1 MIATII
7 IAAITCLGMI
17 SCIIF
22 KPYINVYKG
31 VSIGTYWIVAL
42 CGAIILM
49 ATSLV
54 PISEVGQSLVANS
67 SINPIKILVIF
78 ITLTLISVFLDEIGF
93 FKYLANATL
102 KRAKGSQ
109 IKLFI
114 SLYLIASILTI
125 FTSNDIIILTF
136 TPFICFFCK
145 NAKINPIP
153 YLIAEFV
160 AANTWSMFL
169 IIGNPTNIYLATSL
183 NITFFEYIKTMFL
196 PTIGAGVTSFAIL
209 FAIFYKKLKENI
221 EDPEVLD
228 IKIQDKYLLI
238 IGLTHLVLCI
248 IGLSICAYVNIEMW
262 IISLSAAVSLFI
274 CVSIYLLATHK
285 KFNALESTIKR
296 APLELIPFVLSMFVI
311 VLALKHQG
319 VTGKL
324 FTLLSTEHDGLVY
337 TLTSALFANI
347 LNNIPMSVLF
357 SSILQ
362 EGASSSAIYGA
373 IIGSNLGAILTPV
386 GALAGIMW
394 SNILRRCDVKYGF
407 LSFIKYGMI
416 IGVPSLIISALLIL

>member
-274 CVSIYLLATHK
+274 CVTIYLLATHK

>member
-22 KPYINVYKG
+22 RPYIMIKG
-31 VSIGTYWIVAL
+31 RVSLGTYWLVAL
-42 CGAIILM
+42 FGAIILL

-54 PISEVGQSLVANS
+54 PANEVGQALIANT
-67 SINPIKILVIF
+67 SINPIKILIIF

-93 FKYLANATL
+93 FRYLANATL
-102 KRAKGSQ
+102 KKAQGSQ
-109 IKLFI
+109 LKLFI
-114 SLYLIASILTI
+114 SLYLIASVLTV

-153 YLIAEFV
+153 YLVAEFV

-183 NITFFEYIKTMFL
+183 NITFFEYIKTTFL
-196 PTIGAGVTSFAIL
+196 PTLGAGVTSFAIL
-209 FAIFYKKLKENI
+209 MLLFFKQLKENI
-221 EDPEVLD
+221 ESPEILD
-228 IKIQDKYLLI
+228 IKIQDRYLLI
-238 IGLTHLVLCI
+238 IGLTHLILCI
-248 IGLSICAYVNIEMW
+248 IGLSVCSYLNIEMW
-262 IISLSAAVSLFI
+262 IISLSAFVSLFI
-274 CVSIYLLATHK
+274 CVSIYLLITHK
-285 KFNALESTIKR
+285 KFKPLESTIKR

-319 VTGKL
+319 ITNQMFDVLNVGN
-324 FTLLSTEHDGLVY
+324 DGIVY
-337 TLTSALFANI
+337 TLTSAVFANV
-347 LNNIPMSVLF
+347 LNNSPMSVLF

-362 EGASSSAIYGA
+362 EGASYKAIFGA

-407 LSFIKYGMI
+407 LNFIKYGLI
-416 IGVPSLIISALLIL
+416 IGIPSLIISALLII

>member
-1 MIATII
+1 
-7 IAAITCLGMI
+7 
-17 SCIIF
+17 
-22 KPYINVYKG
+22 
-31 VSIGTYWIVAL
+31 
-42 CGAIILM
+42 M

-54 PISEVGQSLVANS
+54 PISEVGASLVANS

-109 IKLFI
+109 IKLFV
-114 SLYLIASILTI
+114 SLYLIASVLTV

-209 FAIFYKKLKENI
+209 FALFYKKLKDNI

-248 IGLSICAYVNIEMW
+248 IGLSICSYVNIEMW

-274 CVSIYLLATHK
+274 CVSVYLLATHK
-285 KFNALESTIKR
+285 KFKPVESTIKR

-324 FTLLSTEHDGLVY
+324 FTLLSTEYDGIVY
-337 TLTSALFANI
+337 TLASALFANV

-416 IGVPSLIISALLIL
+416 IGVPALIISALLIL

>member
-7 IAAITCLGMI
+7 IAALTCLGMI

-22 KPYINVYKG
+22 KPYIVVFKH
-31 VSIGTYWIVAL
+31 VSIGTYWLVAL
-42 CGAIILM
+42 FGAIILL

-54 PISEVGQSLVANS
+54 PINEVGQALIANT

-109 IKLFI
+109 MKLFI
-114 SLYLIASILTI
+114 SLYLIASVLTV

-196 PTIGAGVTSFAIL
+196 PTLGAGAISFAIL
-209 FAIFYKKLKENI
+209 LLLFFKKLKEPI

-238 IGLTHLVLCI
+238 IGLSHLVLCI

-274 CVSIYLLATHK
+274 CVSVYLLATKK
-285 KFNALESTIKR
+285 KFKNLEATIKR

-319 VTGKL
+319 VTQKL
-324 FTLLSTEHDGLVY
+324 FELLNVGHDGIVY

-362 EGASSSAIYGA
+362 EGASSQAIYGA

-394 SNILRRCDVKYGF
+394 SNILRRCEVKYGF
-407 LSFIKYGMI
+407 LQFMKYGFI
-416 IGVPSLIISALLIL
+416 IGVPALIISALLIL

>member
-114 SLYLIASILTI
+114 SLYLIASTLTI

-196 PTIGAGVTSFAIL
+196 PTIGAGVNSFAIL

-274 CVSIYLLATHK
+274 CVTIYLLATHK

>member
-1 MIATII
+1 
-7 IAAITCLGMI
+7 
-17 SCIIF
+17 
-22 KPYINVYKG
+22 
-31 VSIGTYWIVAL
+31 
-42 CGAIILM
+42 M

-54 PISEVGQSLVANS
+54 SISEVGQSLVANT

-114 SLYLIASILTI
+114 SLYLIASILTV

-196 PTIGAGVTSFAIL
+196 PTIGAGVTSFIIL

-228 IKIQDKYLLI
+228 IKIQYKYLLI

-248 IGLSICAYVNIEMW
+248 IGLSICSYVNIEMW

-274 CVSIYLLATHK
+274 CVSIYLFATHK
-285 KFNALESTIKR
+285 KFKSLESTIKR

-407 LSFIKYGMI
+407 LSFIKYGML
-416 IGVPSLIISALLIL
+416 IGVPSLIISALLII

>member
-1 MIATII
+1 
-7 IAAITCLGMI
+7 
-17 SCIIF
+17 
-22 KPYINVYKG
+22 
-31 VSIGTYWIVAL
+31 
-42 CGAIILM
+42 
-49 ATSLV
+49 
-54 PISEVGQSLVANS
+54 
-67 SINPIKILVIF
+67 
-78 ITLTLISVFLDEIGF
+78 
-93 FKYLANATL
+93 
-102 KRAKGSQ
+102 
-109 IKLFI
+109 
-114 SLYLIASILTI
+114 
-125 FTSNDIIILTF
+125 
-136 TPFICFFCK
+136 
-145 NAKINPIP
+145 
-153 YLIAEFV
+153 
-160 AANTWSMFL
+160 
-169 IIGNPTNIYLATSL
+169 
-183 NITFFEYIKTMFL
+183 MFL

-209 FAIFYKKLKENI
+209 FALFYKKLKENI

-238 IGLTHLVLCI
+238 IGLTHLILCI
-248 IGLSICAYVNIEMW
+248 IGLSICSYVNIEMW

-274 CVSIYLLATHK
+274 CVSVYLLATHK
-285 KFNALESTIKR
+285 KFKPVESTIKR

-324 FTLLSTEHDGLVY
+324 FTLLSTDHDGIVY
-337 TLTSALFANI
+337 TLTSALFANV

-416 IGVPSLIISALLIL
+416 IGVPTLIISALLIL

>member
-1 MIATII
+1 
-7 IAAITCLGMI
+7 
-17 SCIIF
+17 
-22 KPYINVYKG
+22 
-31 VSIGTYWIVAL
+31 
-42 CGAIILM
+42 M

-54 PISEVGQSLVANS
+54 PISEVGASLVANS

-93 FKYLANATL
+93 FKYLANTTL

-109 IKLFI
+109 IKLFV
-114 SLYLIASILTI
+114 SLYLIASVLTV

-209 FAIFYKKLKENI
+209 FALFYKKLKENI

-238 IGLTHLVLCI
+238 IGLTHLILCI
-248 IGLSICAYVNIEMW
+248 IGLSICSYVNIEMW
-262 IISLSAAVSLFI
+262 IISLSASGSLFI
-274 CVSIYLLATHK
+274 CVSVYLLATHK
-285 KFNALESTIKR
+285 KFKSVESTIKR

-324 FTLLSTEHDGLVY
+324 FTLLSTEHDGIVY
-337 TLTSALFANI
+337 TLTSALFANV

-362 EGASSSAIYGA
+362 EGASSAAIYGA

-416 IGVPSLIISALLIL
+416 IGVPALIISALLIL